1 MTTTVAGRF
10 ATQRYASLV
19 TFRKDGTPVAT
30 PVWLVADGDA
40 LLVWTGTATG
50 KVKRVRRSPAVTLAP
65 CNARGKLR
73 GEAVPGHAEVCDA
86 QGSNRTRELIMAK
99 YGFQGRFLVRRSLRR
114 GGPDATIGIR
124 VTFAEAV

>member
-10 ATQRYASLV
+10 ATEKYASLV
-19 TFRKDGTPVAT
+19 TYRGDGTPVAT

-40 LLVWTGTATG
+40 VLVWTGTHTG

-65 CNARGKLR
+65 CNARGR
-73 GEAVPGHAEVCDA
+73 PHGAAVPGHAEVCDA
-86 QGSNRTRELIMAK
+86 RTTDRTRELIMGK

-114 GGPDATIGIR
+114 GGPEATIGLRI
-124 VTFAEAV
+124 TFPDAT